1 MSMILASFACLST
14 EMIYGVLASTILSH
28 CTLKS
33 YRTLKSPFS
42 TTHSGICLYTTDLPV
57 PVKPSHTFTSS
68 FSRNRRHV
76 FSQSTSSM
84 SLTYCPYIFSFNQF
98 AISVFLFFLHSLAF
112 FALFTVTVPLSP
124 TFLSNASGQFL
135 TFQLKFFSSPLTQA
149 SRLMNP
155 LPLSSL
161 IDIFLQYH
169 FLGASFSFIV
179 ITFLV
184 ILLIYWSSFFVHL
197 ITPPPYNSNKATAH
211 VFTALILFPPFDLEF
226 FTNFSLRR

>member
-98 AISVFLFFLHSLAF
+98 AISLFLFFLHSLAF

-124 TFLSNASGQFL
+124 TFLSNASRQFL

-155 LPLSSL
+155 SAPFFLDRYILAVSL
-161 IDIFLQYH
+161 
-169 FLGASFSFIV
+169 LGCE
-179 ITFLV
+179 
-184 ILLIYWSSFFVHL
+184 LLIHCHHL
-197 ITPPPYNSNKATAH
+197 PGHPID
-211 VFTALILFPPFDLEF
+211 LLEF
-226 FTNFSLRR
+226 ILCPSDHSSTI